1 MVQYFTSPLF
11 SLTGRREPALLVV
24 DATSIEMVLLWM
36 KVQESVWP
44 DSTLAFPDFEG
55 KEVRHLERRMEA
67 AARTVGHEIPRP
79 TIFRRALEN
88 RNKRE
93 EGPMREAISRSMSHS
108 LATAQQYYQA
118 PTISDTYK
126 AYGAVQE
133 IIGGTR
139 GLSPPTQSP
148 REEVQEVDMMVQEVD
163 TMDTGLYEGKG
174 KTKRKRS
181 DQGKNDETPLEKK
194 AATTARVN
202 KEAPQQKSMA
212 TPSPTRKAFTPQQ
225 EDVLADYFARHIAK
239 RVFPTSVE
247 CRDFIKLHPSFAHRK
262 PKDIY
267 DKCRNIAG
275 R

>member
-1 MVQYFTSPLF
+1 M
-11 SLTGRREPALLVV
+11 VV
-24 DATSIEMVLLWM
+24 DATSIEMVLLWI
-36 KVQESVWP
+36 KVQESVWA
-44 DSTLAFPDFEG
+44 DSTLVFPDFEG

-79 TIFRRALEN
+79 TIFRKAIET

-93 EGPMREAISRSMSHS
+93 DGPIREAISRSMCHS
-108 LATAQQYYQA
+108 LATAQRYYQA
-118 PTISDTYK
+118 PTISDTYR

-139 GLSPPTQSP
+139 GLSPPTQFTS
-148 REEVQEVDMMVQEVD
+148 EEVQEMDTLVQEVD
-163 TMDTGLYEGKG
+163 TMDTGLYERKG

-181 DQGKNDETPLEKK
+181 DQVENEETPLEKK

-202 KEAPQQKSMA
+202 KEAPQQKSTA
-212 TPSPTRKAFTPQQ
+212 TPSPRRKAFTPQQ
-225 EDVLADYFARHIAK
+225 EDLLADYFARHIAK
-239 RVFPTSVE
+239 REFPTSIE

-267 DKCRNIAG
+267 DKCRNMAG